1 MNKLKNVYPL
11 HYTSFKLIKNCFSYF
26 FILFPIICFS
36 QNNITISG
44 YVDEAESGEKLI
56 GATIYD
62 LKSGKGT
69 ITNDYGFYSLT
80 IPKDSIKIRVSYIG
94 YVTQIFEDYPVSDV
108 SQNFSLSDQMLQEVE
123 ILSSKEELVH
133 QKSEMSTVDLSMDK
147 VRALPALLGENDI
160 MKTIQLLPGVQTGS
174 EGTSGLYV
182 RGGGPDQNLIL
193 LDGVPVYNASHLF
206 GFFSVFNSDAINS
219 TKLVKGGFPA
229 RYGGRLSSVIDI
241 KMKEGNMKKF
251 HGQGSIGLIASKY
264 L

>member
-1 MNKLKNVYPL
+1 MFRFITFLSLVFPL
-11 HYTSFKLIKNCFSYF
+11 
-26 FILFPIICFS
+26 IIFS
-36 QNNITISG
+36 QETITISG
-44 YVDEAESGEKLI
+44 YVEEAESGEKLI
-56 GATIYD
+56 GGTVLD
-62 LKSGKGT
+62 LISGKGT

-80 IPKDSIKIRVSYIG
+80 LPKDSVKIRVSYIG
-94 YVTQIFEDYPVSDV
+94 YMTLLYEDLPSDDI
-108 SQNFSLSDQMLQEVE
+108 QKNFSLNDQMLKEVE
-123 ILSSKEELVH
+123 ILSSKEEQVH
-133 QKSEMSTVDLSMDK
+133 LKVEMSTIDLSMDK
-147 VRALPALLGENDI
+147 VKTLPALLGENDI

-241 KMKEGNMKKF
+241 
-251 HGQGSIGLIASKY
+251 
-264 L
+264 